1 MSESIQIVGE
11 LSSKVEMPK
20 MNLGRGI
27 QKIYKTKAKKFFE
40 TMKIGQSFSVESRT
54 VEAVKRWA
62 KDWRRDLR
70 ANGKKSAKKLAER
83 GFITKHEI
91 VNKTSGVRVWRY
103 V

>member
-27 QKIYKTKAKKFFE
+27 QKIYKTKARKFFE
-40 TMKIGQSFSVESRT
+40 TMKVGQSFSVENRS

-70 ANGKKSAKKLAER
+70 ATGKKKNVTLADR

-91 VNKTSGVRVWRY
+91 VGKTQGVRVWIY
-103 V
+103 I

>member
-11 LSSKVEMPK
+11 LNSKVKMPS

-27 QKIYKTKAKKFFE
+27 QQIYKTKARNFLKP
-40 TMKIGQSFSVESRT
+40 MKVGQSFTVENRS
-54 VEAVKRWA
+54 VEAVKRWS

-70 ANGKKSAKKLAER
+70 ATGKKSAKKLAER

-103 V
+103 I

>member
-1 MSESIQIVGE
+1 MSESIQVVGE

-27 QKIYKTKAKKFFE
+27 QKIYKTKARKFFE
-40 TMKIGQSFSVESRT
+40 TMKVGQSFSVENRS
-54 VEAVKRWA
+54 VEAVKRWS

-70 ANGKKSAKKLAER
+70 ATGKKRDAILADR

-91 VNKTSGVRVWRY
+91 VDKTQGVRVWRY
-103 V
+103 I

>member
-1 MSESIQIVGE
+1 MSKNIQIVGE
-11 LSSKVEMPK
+11 LTSKVEMPAA
-20 MNLGRGI
+20 GQRGPLA
-27 QKIYKTKAKKFFE
+27 IYKAKAKTFFT
-40 TMKIGQSFSVESRT
+40 TMKVGQSFSVENRS
-54 VEAVKRWA
+54 VEAVKKWA

-70 ANGKKSAKKLAER
+70 ATGKKSAKKLAER

>member
-1 MSESIQIVGE
+1 MSESIQIVSE
-11 LSSKVEMPK
+11 LSSKIEMPK

-27 QKIYKTKAKKFFE
+27 QKIYKTKARKFFE
-40 TMKIGQSFSVESRT
+40 TMKVGQSFSVENRS
-54 VEAVKRWA
+54 VEALKRWS

-70 ANGKKSAKKLAER
+70 ATGKKKDATLADR

-91 VNKTSGVRVWRY
+91 VNKTSGVRIWRY

>member
-1 MSESIQIVGE
+1 MKDNIQIVGE
-11 LSSKVEMPK
+11 LNSSIELPK
-20 MNLGRGI
+20 INLGRGI

-40 TMKIGQSFSVESRT
+40 TMKIGQSFSVESRS
-54 VEAVKRWA
+54 VEAVKRWS

-70 ANGKKSAKKLAER
+70 ATGKKSAKKLAER

-91 VNKTSGVRVWRY
+91 VNKTNGVRVWRY

>member
-1 MSESIQIVGE
+1 MNENIQIVGE

-27 QKIYKTKAKKFFE
+27 QKIYKTKARKFFE
-40 TMKIGQSFSVESRT
+40 TMKVGQSFSVENRS
-54 VEAVKRWA
+54 VEAVKRWS

-70 ANGKKSAKKLAER
+70 ATGKASNVKLADR

-91 VNKTSGVRVWRY
+91 VGKTQGVRVWRY
-103 V
+103 I

>member
-1 MSESIQIVGE
+1 MKDNIQIVGE
-11 LSSKVEMPK
+11 LNSSIELPK
-20 MNLGRGI
+20 INLGRGI

-40 TMKIGQSFSVESRT
+40 TMKIGQSFSVESRS
-54 VEAVKRWA
+54 VEAVKRWS

-70 ANGKKSAKKLAER
+70 ATGKKSSIKLAKR

-103 V
+103 I

>member
-11 LSSKVEMPK
+11 LSSKIEMPK

-27 QKIYKTKAKKFFE
+27 QKIYKTKARKFFE
-40 TMKIGQSFSVESRT
+40 TMKVGQSFSIANRS
-54 VEAVKRWA
+54 VEAVKRWS

-70 ANGKKSAKKLAER
+70 ATGKASNVKLADR

-91 VNKTSGVRVWRY
+91 VNQTNGVRVWRY
-103 V
+103 I

>member
-1 MSESIQIVGE
+1 MSIQIVGE
-11 LSSKVEMPK
+11 LSNKIKMPSV
-20 MNLGRGI
+20 NLGRGP
-27 QKIYKTKAKKFFE
+27 QALYRAKAKKFFE
-40 TMKIGQSFSVESRT
+40 TMKIGQSFSVENRS
-54 VEAVKRWA
+54 VEGVKRWA

-70 ANGKKSAKKLAER
+70 ATGKKSNEKLAER

>member
-27 QKIYKTKAKKFFE
+27 QKIYKTKARKFFE
-40 TMKIGQSFSVESRT
+40 TMKVGQSFSVENRT
-54 VEAVKRWA
+54 VEAVKRWS

-70 ANGKKSAKKLAER
+70 ATGKKKNVTLADR

-91 VNKTSGVRVWRY
+91 VGKTQGVRVWRY
-103 V
+103 I